1 MKDFTRLENTIGIKF
16 QNKKLL
22 ENAFIHRS
30 FLNENKHLLLNS
42 NEKLEFLG
50 DSILS
55 IITSLYLYRNYPALC
70 EGEYTNIKASIVK
83 TESLYQAAKNLK
95 LNLYLYL
102 SKGEEKNKG
111 KLNKSILADCFEAL
125 IASIFLDSGFDV
137 SYRFVLKFLFGTKL
151 DYIVKNFLYLS
162 PKNRLQEY
170 WQNKYKKL
178 PHYKIIRQTG
188 PEHKK
193 YYFIGVFFNNK
204 KVGEGQ
210 GGSKKEAEE
219 QAAINTLKNLGI

>member
-1 MKDFTRLENTIGIKF
+1 MKDFTELENTISIKF
-16 QNKKLL
+16 HNKKLL

-30 FLNENKHLLLNS
+30 FLNENKHLFLNS

-55 IITSLYLYRNYPALC
+55 IITSLYLYRNYPALH

-83 TESLYQAAKNLK
+83 TDSLYQAAKNLE
-95 LNLYLYL
+95 LELYLYL

-111 KLNKSILADCFEAL
+111 KLNKSILANCFEAL
-125 IASIFLDSGFDV
+125 IASIFLDSGFDT
-137 SYRFVLKFLFGTKL
+137 SYRFVLKFLFENKL

-193 YYFIGVFFNNK
+193 DYFIGVFFNNK
-204 KVGEGQ
+204 KLSEGQ
-210 GGSKKEAEE
+210 GRSKKEAEE
-219 QAAINTLKNLGI
+219 QAAVNALKNLGI